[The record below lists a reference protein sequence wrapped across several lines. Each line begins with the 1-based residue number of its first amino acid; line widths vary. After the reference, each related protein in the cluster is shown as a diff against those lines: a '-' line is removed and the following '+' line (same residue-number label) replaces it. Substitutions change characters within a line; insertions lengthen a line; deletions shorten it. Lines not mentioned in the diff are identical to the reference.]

1 MSGTS
6 SIVGHR
12 TQHPGKDIA
21 QLAETLNNVEALLRA
36 AEQRAGCALP
46 LAQVRAYIRGAP
58 DPALVRQA
66 VEGRFGPVPM
76 VMLRGDIC
84 RSDLLVELEGL
95 AVGGPA

>member
-1 MSGTS
+1 MAPKCWS
-6 SIVGHR
+6 
-12 TQHPGKDIA
+12 A
-21 QLAETLNNVEALLRA
+21 AWWNRA
-36 AEQRAGCALP
+36 RRARPSFWRAGCALP